1 MAKKIL
7 IIEDEYALVK
17 SLKSVLSQNYKVESA
32 SSGKEGIKKATKNK
46 PDLVLLDLLLP
57 DMFGLEILKQ
67 LKKDSRTKDIPVI
80 VLTNL
85 GNTETVS
92 KIIQAGGQEYL
103 IKSDYTLDEVVDKI
117 GKVFSQH

>member
-17 SLKSVLSQNYKVESA
+17 SLKSVLSQKYKVVSA
-32 SSGKEGIKKATKNK
+32 ANGKEGIKKAIKDK
-46 PDLVLLDLLLP
+46 PDLILLDLLLP

-67 LKKDSRTKDIPVI
+67 LKKDSQTKDIPVV

-117 GKVFSQH
+117 GKIFNQR